1 MKSVGPII
9 DVYAAARGEFRRKV
23 EKPNASST
31 MYGERET
38 ARGAKPVNGPLPQKP
53 GASRSETATP
63 ANALVNGMPSS
74 FIAQVLGQI
83 LATKK
88 RDAAAAIR
96 VYESVERG
104 EPEKRF
110 IRWA

>member
-9 DVYAAARGEFRRKV
+9 DVYAAARGEIRRKV
-23 EKPNASST
+23 EKPNASNT
-31 MYGERET
+31 MYDERET
-38 ARGAKPVNGPLPQKP
+38 ARGTKPVNGTFAQKQA
-53 GASRSETATP
+53 ASRTETTAP
-63 ANALVNGMPSS
+63 QNALVNSVPSS

-83 LATKK
+83 LTTKK
-88 RDAAAAIR
+88 SDAAAATR
-96 VYESVERG
+96 AYESVEQG